1 MANNHLITEILKAG
15 KVILYP
21 TDTVWGL
28 GCDATNPEAVAKI
41 FQIKQRSESKS
52 LIILVSDTEMLQHYV
67 TDIPFKVLTYLQT
80 LQEPTT
86 IIYSHPLH
94 LAKNVIAADNTVA
107 IRVVQDV
114 FCQQMIADFG
124 KPIVSTSANISGEST
139 PLYYQ
144 LINPQIIAECDYVV
158 PYRQDDTQIKNP
170 SRLIRFDTDGEIQIL
185 R

>member
-1 MANNHLITEILKAG
+1 MANNHLITEILKEG
-15 KVILYP
+15 KIILYP

-52 LIILVSDTEMLQHYV
+52 LIILVSDIQMLQQYV
-67 TDIPFKVLTYLQT
+67 TAVPSKVLAYLQT

-94 LAKNVIAADNTVA
+94 LAKNVIPADDTVA
-107 IRVVQDV
+107 IRVVQDA

-124 KPIVSTSANISGEST
+124 KPIVSTSANISGEPT

-144 LINPQIIAECDYVV
+144 LIDPKIIAQCDYVV

-170 SRLIRFDTDGEIQIL
+170 SRLIRFDADGEILIL

>member
-67 TDIPFKVLTYLQT
+67 TDIPSKVLAYLQT

-86 IIYSHPLH
+86 IIDRKSTRLNSSHW
-94 LAKNVIAADNTVA
+94 
-107 IRVVQDV
+107 
-114 FCQQMIADFG
+114 
-124 KPIVSTSANISGEST
+124 
-139 PLYYQ
+139 
-144 LINPQIIAECDYVV
+144 
-158 PYRQDDTQIKNP
+158 
-170 SRLIRFDTDGEIQIL
+170 
-185 R
+185 

>member
-1 MANNHLITEILKAG
+1 MANNHLITEILKEG
-15 KVILYP
+15 KIILYP

-52 LIILVSDTEMLQHYV
+52 LIILVSDIQMLQQYV
-67 TDIPFKVLTYLQT
+67 TAVPSKVLAYLQT

-86 IIYSHPLH
+86 I
-94 LAKNVIAADNTVA
+94 
-107 IRVVQDV
+107 
-114 FCQQMIADFG
+114 
-124 KPIVSTSANISGEST
+124 SGEPT

-144 LINPQIIAECDYVV
+144 LIDPKIIAQCDYVV

-170 SRLIRFDTDGEIQIL
+170 SRLIRFDADGEILIL

>member
-1 MANNHLITEILKAG
+1 MANNHLITEILKEG
-15 KVILYP
+15 KIILYP

-28 GCDATNPEAVAKI
+28 GCDATNPEVVAKI

-52 LIILVSDTEMLQHYV
+52 LIILVSDIQMLQQYV
-67 TDIPFKVLTYLQT
+67 TAVPSKILAYLQT

-94 LAKNVIAADNTVA
+94 LAKNVIATDDTVA
-107 IRVVQDV
+107 IRVVQDA

-124 KPIVSTSANISGEST
+124 KPIVSTSANVSGEST

-144 LINPQIIAECDYVV
+144 LIDPKIIAQCDYVV

-170 SRLIRFDTDGEIQIL
+170 SRLIRFDADGEILIL